1 MLLTSGFYLLLPSYC
16 SSPIVHLLC
25 LLSNAAFIP
34 TSYCFLS
41 APTHVWLSKL
51 PVPTFPASV
60 FFPVLLAICPCPCV
74 TIWASWSYTPRVCVP
89 IWASWTFTL
98 CVNVLPV
105 LIAAICSC
113 LCVAIWASWTYTP
126 CVYVLPVLI
135 AAISSCPCVTISAV
149 HPQNVRFQNVRF
161 QNVCFQ
167 NVRFQNVRFTKRQVY
182 KTSGFKTSGF
192 KMSSF

>member
-105 LIAAICSC
+105 LIAAI
-113 LCVAIWASWTYTP
+113 
-126 CVYVLPVLI
+126 
-135 AAISSCPCVTISAV
+135 SSCPCVTISAV

-167 NVRFQNVRFTKRQVY
+167 NVRFQNVRFTKRLIY
-182 KTSGFKTSGF
+182 KTSDFKTSGF
-192 KMSSF
+192 KKSGFKTSIEIGASKRPVFKSDILIKQKL